1 LVFGWFAVEQNLL
14 DRIYECAFA
23 PEFWPIALHELALV
37 AEARGGLLFA
47 ANAEVGVLRWMAS
60 QNLQQELARYVSDGW
75 LDRDRRR
82 DRVIGL
88 SHAGFLTDY
97 DVYTD
102 AEIAADPVYSEF
114 LFPAGLGWAA
124 GTAIS
129 PGTGDALFLT
139 VERNRERGPV
149 EPAVIQRLDELRP
162 HLARSAMMSVRLNME
177 RASVASET
185 LALIG
190 LPALV
195 FNRSGKIVASNQ
207 LVEKLDDYLQWRA
220 GDHVVLKDPR
230 AQAQF
235 QQAVATI
242 GEADAA
248 PVRSF
253 ALRPGEVQPSVA
265 HVIPICGVAQDIFVR
280 CAGVLVMTPVNLP
293 PAPTIELI
301 QSLFD
306 LTPAEAR
313 IARALATGQTVG
325 EIASAGSVSLSTV
338 RSQVRGVLEKTAC
351 HRQAEM
357 IALLSGLVIRQS

>member
-1 LVFGWFAVEQNLL
+1 MDHQLL

-23 PEFWPIALHELALV
+23 PELWPVALHEIARV
-37 AEARGGLLFA
+37 ADARGGLLFA

-60 QNLQQELARYVSDGW
+60 QGLQRELARYVSEGW
-75 LDRDRRR
+75 LERDRRR
-82 DRVIGL
+82 DRVIGK
-88 SHAGFLTDY
+88 SHAGFLTDH

-102 AEIAADPVYSEF
+102 EEIAADPVYREF
-114 LFPAGLGWAA
+114 LIPAGLGWAA

-149 EPAVIQRLDELRP
+149 EPVIVRQLDELRP

-177 RASVASET
+177 RARVASET
-185 LALIG
+185 LAMIG

-195 FNRSGKIVASNQ
+195 FDERGKVLAANH
-207 LVEKLDDYLQWRA
+207 LVEDLGDYLQWRA
-220 GDHVVLKDPR
+220 QDRVLLNDSR
-230 AQAQF
+230 ANALL
-235 QQAVATI
+235 QQAIATI
-242 GEADAA
+242 GAGDAK

-253 ALRPGEVQPSVA
+253 AIRAGDAKPLVA
-265 HVIPICGVAQDIFVR
+265 HVVPIRGAARDIFVR
-280 CAGVLVMTPVNLP
+280 CAGVLVMTPTSLA

-313 IARALATGQTVG
+313 VARGLATGQTVG
-325 EIASAGSVSLSTV
+325 EIASAGGVSVTTV
-338 RSQVRGVLEKTAC
+338 RSQVRGALEKTAC
-351 HRQAEM
+351 RRQADM
-357 IALLSGLVIRQS
+357 IALLSGLLLRRS